1 LDGFRGEG
9 RNLPLCGWKNFSP
22 ICNKQTGLQVSLQW
36 RRKRDTDRQTEA
48 EVAISLFKVVDSTP
62 GQEPLPFTLYSIP
75 SNPVTQGQIF
85 LRKEVPNNIVANT
98 CKYISEQ

>member
-1 LDGFRGEG
+1 MEKFFT
-9 RNLPLCGWKNFSP
+9 NMQ
-22 ICNKQTGLQVSLQW
+22 QTNWTSGITAVEEK
-36 RRKRDTDRQTEA
+36 KRHRQTEA